1 MGAKFTF
8 ALKGATRDLIHISDM
23 IGRDNDRLLC
33 QDCLA
38 DLIAVIDVNKIAPHF
53 RHKSNTLGCTASYE
67 TALHQAAK
75 AILLKHT
82 SVFIPGRDFVEYE
95 NPIAEQGCDRFRP
108 DVTIQTGIGKVYVE
122 VVVSNHPSEKKK
134 LYYGTR
140 NALCLVI
147 DLSEVDRS
155 IDLQTLKEIVL
166 TDSECKWVIN
176 VSRDEG
182 SPSTIKSAD
191 KWFAAALVAFTV
203 LVYMWIKGQVTRKY
217 FKSVNRRK
225 RI

>member
-1 MGAKFTF
+1 MAAKFTF
-8 ALKGATRDLIHISDM
+8 ALKGANRDVIHISDM
-23 IGRDNDRLLC
+23 IGRDGDPLLC
-33 QDCLA
+33 QTCLA
-38 DLIAVIDVNKIAPHF
+38 DLIAVIDVHKIAPHF

-67 TALHQAAK
+67 SALHQAAK

-82 SVFIPGRDFVEYE
+82 SVFIPGRDYVEYE

-122 VVVSNHPSEKKK
+122 VVVSNHPSEEKK

-155 IDLQTLKEIVL
+155 TDLQTLTEIVL
-166 TDSECKWVIN
+166 TDSGCKWVLN
-176 VSRDEG
+176 PNQEHAL
-182 SPSTIKSAD
+182 STSKFED
-191 KWFAAALVAFTV
+191 KWLAAALVGFVV
-203 LVYMWIKGQVTRKY
+203 LSFLWIKSLTRSKY
-217 FKSVNRRK
+217 FRK
-225 RI
+225 H